1 MSYCFKLNQSN
12 KFVYSNFDNQGNR
25 FTICLDVDDMLIFD
39 TYSLQIE
46 KIKVFLALV
55 FKMKDIGEVDV
66 ILGEYSNYEIR

>member
-1 MSYCFKLNQSN
+1 MDKLNQSN
-12 KFVYSNFDNQGNR
+12 KFIHSKFDNQGNGVI
-25 FTICLDVDDMLIFD
+25 ICIYVDDMLIFD